1 MKDHIFETLSQI
13 IFLLVFTIFA
23 ILVSLGI
30 SQDFSVLATTE
41 FWVQIASQLVLTM
54 TIFNIVHGM
63 DLRNRM
69 HNEDSRFF
77 KAFATFR
84 LRVKEI
90 DTQKLY
96 DKLDIAVEEKN
107 KERLIKKCNDK
118 LHRLCTRVNYEDV
131 ITQEPVDYLI
141 NKFKV
146 FEKMEKKFKKLV
158 EKIRTGQIRV
168 VPVKAEVFLQDKEVI
183 FNKDE
188 VYDYSEV
195 AHLLKR
201 NTIKAVTFLVCSII
215 LATITF
221 SLVSPNFWT
230 ALVTNFTLFLGATIS
245 GFYTASTEIKIKTGL
260 YETRN
265 LFLRKYLDLSIEYS
279 SK

>member
-77 KAFATFR
+77 KSFATFR

-96 DKLDIAVEEKN
+96 DKLDVAVEEKN

-131 ITQEPVDYLI
+131 ITQDPVDYLI

-146 FEKMEKKFKKLV
+146 FEKREKKFKKLV
-158 EKIRTGQIRV
+158 EKIRTGRIRV

-183 FNKDE
+183 LE
-188 VYDYSEV
+188 QWSWLREV
-195 AHLLKR
+195 AKIPGSYIIEREISNIWNSVVFNDENLR
-201 NTIKAVTFLVCSII
+201 STVSDSII
-215 LATITF
+215 KQNKEIGRKMQEF
-221 SLVSPNFWT
+221 GYMDEQGNPIKSYIYPT
-230 ALVTNFTLFLGATIS
+230 A
-245 GFYTASTEIKIKTGL
+245 KTVQAWKDG
-260 YETRN
+260 RA
-265 LFLRKYLDLSIEYS
+265 
-279 SK
+279 